1 MLKIY
6 KSWYFFYREWYP
18 IVEYNKYTVVFVSKI
33 SESKLAGVEHINEAK
48 IFNGQTNPVILTQ
61 EITTTFDCDL
71 YLLYYPFDS
80 QECYIQV
87 SDSLLGF
94 NYK

>member
-1 MLKIY
+1 M
-6 KSWYFFYREWYP
+6 
-18 IVEYNKYTVVFVSKI
+18 FVSKI

-48 IFNGQTNPVILTQ
+48 IFNGQSNPVILTQ

-87 SDSLLGF
+87 SDTQSSEEQTAF
-94 NYK
+94 NLVIYMLQ